1 MVLFWKKSD
10 QPNKMVTAS
19 VALHAKEMEGHQGR
33 SGVFHL
39 GGSKVIRE
47 ARWGL
52 GRLRTG
58 NSPTRIGISPIKIG
72 ISPIKI
78 GISPIKIG
86 ISPIKI
92 GISPTRIGISPIKI
106 GISPI
111 KIGISPI
118 KIGISPIKIGISP
131 IKIGISPTIWPKWCA
146 SDRLDLDHLAG
157 RNCKP
162 RLLLDNSEDHRAL
175 VLEPQKTAICKGNP
189 LSNIFLGVSWSW
201 GGQAPIQPYMT
212 YDSPMHSLM
221 SPNSFRVYGIRHKLP
236 YTTGQCC
243 SYTRSGLVLQIS
255 GKP

>member
-47 ARWGL
+47 AWWGL

-58 NSPTRIGISPIKIG
+58 NSPTR
-72 ISPIKI
+72 
-78 GISPIKIG
+78 
-86 ISPIKI
+86 
-92 GISPTRIGISPIKI
+92 I

-189 LSNIFLGVSWSW
+189 LSNIFLGFPDREEGKHPFNHIWLMT
-201 GGQAPIQPYMT
+201 APCIPSCPRIPLGYT
-212 YDSPMHSLM
+212 VYVTNCHIPRVNVVHIPEVVWYFKSVGNHRLAATGCKLRTTM
-221 SPNSFRVYGIRHKLP
+221 SQVARGP
-236 YTTGQCC
+236 
-243 SYTRSGLVLQIS
+243 
-255 GKP
+255 

>member
-1 MVLFWKKSD
+1 MMIHIDKPLDVKMGLFWKKKTD

-47 ARWGL
+47 ARWGV

-58 NSPTRIGISPIKIG
+58 NSPTRIGISPIKIW
-72 ISPIKI
+72 
-78 GISPIKIG
+78 
-86 ISPIKI
+86 
-92 GISPTRIGISPIKI
+92 
-106 GISPI
+106 
-111 KIGISPI
+111 
-118 KIGISPIKIGISP
+118 ISPIKIGISP

-175 VLEPQKTAICKGNP
+175 VLEPQKTAICKGK
-189 LSNIFLGVSWSW
+189 SSFKHFFWGFLIVRRASTHST
-201 GGQAPIQPYMT
+201 I
-212 YDSPMHSLM
+212 YDLWPPHAFPHVPEFL
-221 SPNSFRVYGIRHKLP
+221 
-236 YTTGQCC
+236 
-243 SYTRSGLVLQIS
+243 
-255 GKP
+255 

>member
-1 MVLFWKKSD
+1 MMIHIDKPLDVKMVLFWKKNN

-72 ISPIKI
+72 ISP
-78 GISPIKIG
+78 
-86 ISPIKI
+86 
-92 GISPTRIGISPIKI
+92 
-106 GISPI
+106 
-111 KIGISPI
+111 
-118 KIGISPIKIGISP
+118 
-131 IKIGISPTIWPKWCA
+131 TIWPKWCT
-146 SDRLDLDHLAG
+146 SKRWVVNPWDSTPDLDHLVG

-175 VLEPQKTAICKGNP
+175 VLEPQKTAICKGKSSFKHFCWASLIVRRASTHSTIYDLWP
-189 LSNIFLGVSWSW
+189 PHAFPHVPEFL
-201 GGQAPIQPYMT
+201 
-212 YDSPMHSLM
+212 
-221 SPNSFRVYGIRHKLP
+221 
-236 YTTGQCC
+236 
-243 SYTRSGLVLQIS
+243 
-255 GKP
+255 